1 MYCAEL
7 AILLHRAL
15 ETRVRVLTDSLAQAE
30 WQTRPERLHEV
41 RVASRRLRAVLG
53 LVTPELYPGFRRH
66 SRNLRGLTRALGRSR
81 ELDAHLAILDSLR
94 RQVPGLA
101 TCSGLEHVLEV
112 LDRHRR
118 AAGKAMAHDLA
129 GLALKHLPELLEVP
143 SLPDPFR
150 SGELVPAVWEAL
162 APALEGAFAGAPHL
176 DQEDPE
182 ALHLLRIRIK
192 RLRYTL
198 EVLAPAFLLQ
208 PQPPLEGPPEPQD
221 RPKPPERLDRVQRL
235 ERLKQL
241 QTALGDHHDRATLE
255 ARLAGL
261 LRGLEARRRPVLA
274 AGVRE
279 LLDQLG
285 DARLTAFEQFRALA
299 LATPRA
305 PLVAG
310 LRHDL
315 GLAPEGADLP

>member
-15 ETRVRVLTDSLAQAE
+15 ETRVRSLTDSLAQPE
-30 WQTRPERLHEV
+30 WQTQPERLHEV

-53 LVTPELYPGFRRH
+53 LVEPELYPGFKRH
-66 SRNLRGLTRALGRSR
+66 SRALRCLTRALGRCR
-81 ELDAHLAILDSLR
+81 ELDAHLAILETLR
-94 RQVPGLA
+94 RRVPGLA
-101 TCSGLEHVLEV
+101 TCSGMEHALEG

-118 AAGKAMAHDLA
+118 AAGKAMARDVA
-129 GLALKHLPELLEVP
+129 GLGLKHLPDLLEVT

-150 SGELVPAVWEAL
+150 SGELVGAVWEAL
-162 APALEGAFAGAPHL
+162 APALEGAFADAPLL
-176 DQEDPE
+176 DQEDPA

-198 EVLAPAFLLQ
+198 EVLGPAFQLP
-208 PQPPLEGPPEPQD
+208 PQASLPRPLGGH
-221 RPKPPERLDRVQRL
+221 ERNQRSERNERV

-261 LRGLEARRRPVLA
+261 LRGLEARHRPVLA

-279 LLDQLG
+279 ILDQLG
-285 DARLTAFEQFRALA
+285 DERLTAFEQFRALA

-310 LRHDL
+310 LRRDL
-315 GLAPEGADLP
+315 GLAPEGDPLP